1 MGQAL
6 HMSAPP
12 STMGLVMGAI
22 LGVDVGGTFT
32 DLFLWADGRLAVHKL
47 PSTPHDPAVGV
58 LEGVRQ
64 LGEAPARVVH
74 GSTVATNALIERK
87 GARTALIAT
96 QGFADVLAIG
106 RQTRPRLYELEPR
119 RPPPLVPPEL
129 RLEARERV
137 GPQGQV
143 LLPLDREEAEA
154 LVQQALSLGAQS
166 LAVCLLFSF
175 LNPEHERAIAEA
187 ARRAGLPVSP
197 SYEVLPE
204 HREYERMS
212 TTVVN
217 AYLAPVMAR
226 YLEAL
231 ARGLQQMGVGSLVIM
246 SSAGGVMGV
255 AEAGRLAVRL
265 VASGPA
271 AGVVG
276 AFWTARSVGLDRII
290 TLDMGG
296 TSTDVA
302 LCPGAIPYR
311 DEALVEGMPV
321 RGSTVDVL
329 SVGAGG
335 GSIARLDEGGA
346 LRVGPESAGADPG
359 PACYGRAHQPTV
371 TDAHMVLGHIL
382 PHHFLGGRMPVYP
395 HRSRRALAGLAR
407 ALGGQVE
414 RAAAA
419 VLRVAEANMER
430 ALRVVSV
437 ERGHDPRGFAL
448 VAFGGAG
455 PLHACPLAQALGVR
469 RVLVPRHPGVLS
481 ALGMV
486 VAGPLK
492 EVRAALPLLVP
503 PDDPQAHTQVQEALR
518 ARLRALEEEGQ
529 QALLAQGFSLDGLSR
544 QVLLDMRY
552 HGQSYELEV
561 PVDDLHPAHFLPRFH
576 HLHRRR
582 YAHSDPSRPV
592 EIVNLRLR
600 LSLPGPPLSLP
611 SIPTGDEDPQQALL
625 QEATLWAGRPLKVP
639 LYLRDRLEAYDRLRG
654 PALVAQM
661 DATTLVPPGWE
672 ASVDQ
677 YGHLHLQWAS
687 A

>member
-1 MGQAL
+1 MGFDMA
-6 HMSAPP
+6 A
-12 STMGLVMGAI
+12 V

-32 DLFLWADGRLAVHKL
+32 DLFLWADGRLMVHKL
-47 PSTPHDPAVGV
+47 PSTPHDPAVGI

-87 GARTALIAT
+87 GARTALVT
-96 QGFADVLAIG
+96 TKGFADLLLIG

-129 RLEARERV
+129 CLEADERV
-137 GPQGQV
+137 GPAGEV
-143 LLPLDREEAEA
+143 LRPLAPEEAKA
-154 LVQQALSLGAQS
+154 LVRRALALGAQS
-166 LAVCLLFSF
+166 LAVSFLFSF
-175 LNPEHERAIAEA
+175 LNPGHERMVAEA
-187 ARRAGLPVSP
+187 ARRAGLHVSP
-197 SYEVLPE
+197 SHEVLPE
-204 HREYERMS
+204 HREYERTS

-217 AYLAPVMAR
+217 AYLSPVASR
-226 YLEAL
+226 YLRSLWAGLREMGMEAL
-231 ARGLQQMGVGSLVIM
+231 AIM

-255 AEAGRLAVRL
+255 EEAGRLAVRL

-276 AFWTARSVGLDRII
+276 ALWTAQGAGIDRVI

-302 LCPGAIPYR
+302 LCPGAVPYR
-311 DEALVEGMPV
+311 DEALVEGMPI
-321 RGSTVDVL
+321 RGSTVDVV

-359 PACYGRAHQPTV
+359 PACYGRSLRPTV
-371 TDAHMVLGHIL
+371 TDAHMVLGHI
-382 PHHFLGGRMPVYP
+382 PPRYFLGGRMAVDPQ
-395 HRSRRALAGLAR
+395 RSRRALSPLAR
-407 ALGGQVE
+407 AFGGRVE

-419 VLRVAEANMER
+419 VLQVAEANMER
-430 ALRVVSV
+430 ALRIVSV
-437 ERGHDPRGFAL
+437 ERGHHPRDFVL

-455 PLHACPLAQALGVR
+455 PLHACALAQALGIR

-486 VAGPLK
+486 VAGPIK
-492 EVRAALPLLVP
+492 EVRAAVPLLVP
-503 PDDPQAHTQVQEALR
+503 PDDPEAHARVHRALA
-518 ARLRALEEEGQ
+518 ARCRELEEEGRR
-529 QALLAQGFSLDGLSR
+529 ALLAQGFSLEGLR
-544 QVLLDMRY
+544 REVLLDMRY
-552 HGQSYELEV
+552 QGQSYELEV
-561 PVDDLHPAHFLPRFH
+561 PAEDLRPAHFLPRFH
-576 HLHRRR
+576 DLHRRR

-592 EIVNLRLR
+592 EVVNLRLR

-611 SIPTGDEDPQQALL
+611 PVPAGDEDPAQALAG
-625 QEATLWAGRPLKVP
+625 QATVWAGRPLVAP
-639 LYLRDRLEAYDRLRG
+639 VYLRDRLEALDRLRG

-661 DATTLVPPGWE
+661 DATTLIAPGWE
-672 ASVDQ
+672 AVVDR